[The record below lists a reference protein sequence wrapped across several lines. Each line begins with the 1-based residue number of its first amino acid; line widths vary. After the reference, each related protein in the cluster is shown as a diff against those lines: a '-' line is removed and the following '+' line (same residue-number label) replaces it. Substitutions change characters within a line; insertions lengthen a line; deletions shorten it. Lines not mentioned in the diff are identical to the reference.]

1 MRMIL
6 LCMCVLWSC
15 SCNVFG
21 PSCLA
26 RQKRGTVTALNGQAS
41 AGQLLSHVVPYDT
54 QGSQN
59 DVHISWAGQGT
70 ATGPRLSVYATRV
83 ECTDFVPPG
92 GAGPCAPIGSRDGIS
107 LSGAPGDFIQ
117 NSLIVANGRGNPDIL
132 GTLAEYRLWVA
143 GDPSQSVAYS
153 INITWFSGPD
163 C

>member
-21 PSCLA
+21 PTCLA
-26 RQKRGTVTALNGQAS
+26 RQKRGTATALNGQVA
-41 AGQLLSHVVPYDT
+41 AGQLVSHVVAYDT

-59 DVHISWAGQGT
+59 DVHISWDGQGT

-83 ECTDFVPPG
+83 ECANFVPPS
-92 GAGPCAPIGSRDGIS
+92 GAGPCAPIGSRGGFR
-107 LSGAPGDFIQ
+107 LSDASGDFIQ
-117 NSLIVANGRGNPDIL
+117 NSLIVTNGRGNPDIL
-132 GTLAEYRLWVA
+132 GTPAEYKLWVA
-143 GDPSQSVAYS
+143 GDPSRSVAYS
-153 INITWFSGPD
+153 ISITWFFGPD